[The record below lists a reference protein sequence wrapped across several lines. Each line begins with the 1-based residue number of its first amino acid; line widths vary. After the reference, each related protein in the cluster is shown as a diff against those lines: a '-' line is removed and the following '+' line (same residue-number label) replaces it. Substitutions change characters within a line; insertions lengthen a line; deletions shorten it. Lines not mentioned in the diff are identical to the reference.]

1 MNIHDAAVQ
10 YLVYLKAVRLP
21 ADELSMYR
29 SAISNIV
36 WFYGKNK
43 PLETFDEATTLQYVK
58 INDPFDCDKLHEER
72 GEVYCNFTQW
82 LMANRLIPAWAGAS
96 MRGSRWLDCDGSE
109 TLDNFAAM

>member
-1 MNIHDAAVQ
+1 MNIHDAAIQ

-21 ADELSMYR
+21 ADKMSTYR

-43 PLETFDEATTLQYVK
+43 PLDAFDESTALQYVK
-58 INDPFDCDKLHEER
+58 VNDPFDCDKLHEER

-82 LMANRLIPAWAGAS
+82 LMANKLIPAWSNVFAWGN
-96 MRGSRWLDCDGSE
+96 RCLDCDGSE
-109 TLDNFAAM
+109 TLDNLAAM